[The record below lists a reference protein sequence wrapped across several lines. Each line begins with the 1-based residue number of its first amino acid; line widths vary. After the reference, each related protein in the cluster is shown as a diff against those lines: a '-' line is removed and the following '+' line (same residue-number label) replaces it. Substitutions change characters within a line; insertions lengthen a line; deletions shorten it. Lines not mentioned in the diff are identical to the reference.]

1 MDAIAVTS
9 YRQLLDEIN
18 KLPPPAEGT
27 VRLFRG
33 QTKDYSAILSSLG
46 RTLRTRPAGE
56 WFETRIK
63 QLYIKAGLLSVVGDL
78 LRLPQLGPI
87 DIQVSVA
94 NYVLADALVQ
104 HYGYQTSYVDV
115 SPSIDVALWFATHRF
130 EGRMDAPF
138 GKAEPFRITFPAW
151 HVAATEPG
159 VVYVLDAKPWDRV
172 SAIDDGQYVDLV
184 PIAPEG
190 VNRPRRQVGGLLHAP
205 AWGAGRGDVSG
216 LLRTKFAIR
225 FQWEEAGKEWST
237 DYVFPGPAE
246 DPIYQALLRA
256 PFFRTVR
263 PKPAGGEETIFRRT
277 CTVPEYCA
285 GPDDAQRQT
294 LYRTYDRRLLPT
306 LYYPWLMRNLDRLLV
321 KEWAP
326 SLLNEFKRA
335 VPIMLQRPGILF
347 NLRRGGP
354 AAPPDKP
361 PGEVPLP
368 FRNFF
373 LEYAPESY
381 AFEYDESRMRRGFWC
396 YWMDGNS
403 FLLQSFG
410 TSEKRPVGMEISA
423 YEWRPE
429 GGLVCKSEPELMGT
443 YVTEPLD
450 LIQMTVDGL
459 LRLVPPG
466 NLGHGYMELTTTEK
480 FWPARSEWTDLL

>member
-1 MDAIAVTS
+1 M
-9 YRQLLDEIN
+9 RQLGEQGGETFQAFCERNSRSGSSGRKRERMVYRLRVSRSRRRSNVSSTAPGSVLSYGPAKACRRGRNYIPPHLHRSGVLRGTGRCAAADLVPDQRPQAPAHPL
-18 KLPPPAEGT
+18 LP
-27 VRLFRG
+27 
-33 QTKDYSAILSSLG
+33 
-46 RTLRTRPAGE
+46 
-56 WFETRIK
+56 
-63 QLYIKAGLLSVVGDL
+63 
-78 LRLPQLGPI
+78 
-87 DIQVSVA
+87 
-94 NYVLADALVQ
+94 LADA
-104 HYGYQTSYVDV
+104 
-115 SPSIDVALWFATHRF
+115 
-130 EGRMDAPF
+130 E
-138 GKAEPFRITFPAW
+138 
-151 HVAATEPG
+151 
-159 VVYVLDAKPWDRV
+159 
-172 SAIDDGQYVDLV
+172 
-184 PIAPEG
+184 
-190 VNRPRRQVGGLLHAP
+190 
-205 AWGAGRGDVSG
+205 
-216 LLRTKFAIR
+216 
-225 FQWEEAGKEWST
+225 
-237 DYVFPGPAE
+237 PGPA
-246 DPIYQALLRA
+246 A
-256 PFFRTVR
+256 
-263 PKPAGGEETIFRRT
+263 
-277 CTVPEYCA
+277 
-285 GPDDAQRQT
+285 
-294 LYRTYDRRLLPT
+294 
-306 LYYPWLMRNLDRLLV
+306 V

-429 GGLVCKSEPELMGT
+429 GGLACKSEPELMGT
-443 YVTEPLD
+443 YVTAPLD

-480 FWPARSEWTDLL
+480 FWPARREWTYLLEKPPAQLGPPV